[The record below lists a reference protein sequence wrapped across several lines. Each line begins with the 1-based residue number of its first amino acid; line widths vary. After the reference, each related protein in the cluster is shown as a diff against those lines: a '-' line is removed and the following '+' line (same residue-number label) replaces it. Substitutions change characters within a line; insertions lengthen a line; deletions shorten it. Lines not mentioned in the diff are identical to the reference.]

1 MGDKALSNSSSTKIN
16 LFWEHF
22 IKAEANTYERGAWF
36 DLFLAEALIELQNG
50 NTVNDIV
57 SFTSYNVA
65 AVIANEIVSDIKT
78 ICTQQTD
85 AEDLSPLREHLLSG
99 RGWRGLALLHAI
111 GLQEVTCG
119 VDLAGLLISAYNIV
133 DGKETKEKNP
143 YVIEKSVPP
152 IEQVCRF
159 RIPVRHK
166 PRSFSHSS
174 GIEGSPPSRK
184 ISTSSSV
191 HTKRSLVK
199 QERQKNSSESDTLE
213 NEIHKSTISVKIRLD
228 PMDFDYFTSIVR
240 SDDDE
245 KKNSSSYKPGV
256 LKKKPKKLLP
266 QDFKDECI
274 SKVFHQGMSFIQFR
288 CLAIEL
294 LRSLCQSE
302 CSSMTVSVQSFNFS
316 LEHLCTLQFSLP
328 TNSDKNHVDVK
339 YAMTRLFLSALDK
352 VILDQESMNSI
363 VQKGALPM
371 MLRLLEDGIIKS
383 QSNKDDCALSQDFIF
398 GVIYAVINFMHS
410 LLLQYNTPDKSIYFL
425 GHFQQF
431 LNSNNG
437 RIVDKT
443 VMCILKSRSIDEKIA
458 LNRVKKIIGLL
469 SELILCLKQTRTKL
483 VHLRSCKKL
492 KHKNCSYPTVSH
504 HHDNLFGSI
513 YTNTILPSPGVN
525 EMNCTITTLFMIFTR
540 FLCEKTGK
548 EVAIRT
554 MQAMMHCG
562 TCCCFPAPMLI
573 SRILHVIQ
581 QSDSRVRNLGLFLLE
596 KTIYREVGAIDFVTM
611 CTVCINVEEKDTTL
625 TEITKHRWAC
635 LEAFQD
641 MLLSSNYKFA
651 FTIGSHLLRVTPRCS
666 FQVQREM
673 FFGVFYPVFITTKQR
688 YISSYS
694 EKDKFTI
701 QMCLSAFTNLLN
713 RMRFSEEF
721 IERKAV
727 AHIFELIKDRNFIE
741 LCCLILEILI
751 IVHVWKLEKDGV
763 FDILEENILELKTL
777 LEYVSESTNAFLEK
791 LQLNSKKDE
800 NNEYYFHTEE
810 DLEDYIKILEK
821 LNYFWRS
828 WMNLC
833 LYSPQVQVYFNRH
846 LSLSCF
852 TLLSFLLQHFSRTIK
867 MKEHS
872 KKEVLMD
879 KINILN
885 QLHLKI
891 MESLIVLT
899 VESPYSGNPGGVYNL
914 KEKLKKVVEGG
925 VGLRAVCDLL
935 IRSAGAAA
943 SKKTMIPT
951 HPMPKLESFEVSLT
965 HSLEECNSES
975 SIENSADEGYD
986 ADVDAP
992 HRKIPEKESSS
1003 FKGSLPPSRKISTV
1017 FGERRINQV
1026 THPELC
1032 HLALH
1037 LIVHLYRDEK
1047 WYKEAIH
1054 SLHKL
1059 SSILRDNQ
1067 ENSLLLSQSGFT
1079 MKLLNQ
1085 FSDLL
1090 SVDSPDKYE
1099 LQQAVLELFG
1109 YLAKHCIQPQELA
1122 TFIKYFI
1129 SDRPPLKLLLPCL
1142 NKLMSNNGL
1151 QPRHTINFPKDYS
1164 NLNVVSSTPA
1174 HKLGLTLHQQH
1185 MSLGLTSCWSRAA
1198 IMLPL
1203 NAELGWA
1210 MWVQGFSLSL
1220 WIRINPSSISYSLDE
1235 NECYA
1240 DSTSSESGHSSGLD
1254 DINIEHLLHIISI
1267 GYEALVLEFWADG
1280 QRELLHI
1287 RLTRPD
1293 GSKYEVLS
1301 EASLEGRLP
1310 PLTWHHLAISVHDS
1324 VHGGKVII
1332 EVTLIIDGWCEIQ
1345 VPLSFKGLLVRKSRP
1360 TLVAIGDTK
1369 QKTACSW
1376 DLGGLLMFRRPVL
1389 EKSNAIWLT
1398 ALGPNISTVTQAR
1411 VGNSKPLWQKVF
1423 SPRTLT
1429 AGLKWASLLDNQT
1442 MIKDLQ
1448 DVMLLSYCPMF
1459 PELINVYPLASATL
1473 GIGAGFRVMT
1483 VEQRSSQLVPM
1494 SVGIVAFCNA
1504 ASTKHCSVPMAV
1516 DCLGGPAVFL
1526 FLFARVV
1533 EIGGTEIEQ
1542 AHALELYLRLIQ
1554 QDPNLKMQSEG
1565 FNPLVSAVLESPLA
1579 STGGLMLKAILDT
1592 CCDKPGIIVTWGDEL
1607 SVSAEGDFVLTDPET
1622 LVSLILSSSTT
1633 WSTNTLQLFLKSLLS
1648 LLRDDHPHREFNSS
1662 QLNRAYALEAILDF
1676 CKERLVEEKSVLDD
1690 ELCNA
1695 LVDVT
1700 RGLMTAPPQLSHVTA
1715 IADYLLLAHPAHA
1728 TYISHA
1734 RSSLYFVL
1742 PQRPPPKNKRRRR
1755 SMLLGNRNLS
1765 LFGAVVD
1772 VKEYRGFFTQPVDAG
1787 KLNIAL
1793 NNLQFK
1799 KKIESSGKE
1808 SFDSTSSKTDDS
1820 GINESCKGYIEGVGV
1835 TQDCDELSNTSAN
1848 TYFQQKGTEMDVA
1861 SDNSSNATDDDD
1873 KYINDNMA
1881 EDSHESEDAI
1891 RIGLLEL
1898 LRDQILVTPDSIAHT
1913 ALPNVLSPE
1922 AFIVMANHSNISVIT
1937 AVVQVLGAY
1946 LDRANNEE
1954 RARFIKDRGFYL
1966 LAMQLSH
1973 VIPTI
1978 ELAEAL
1984 ASIVTMSRCL
1994 PLSLQLDG
2002 DVLETTLPGIVP
2014 LLSLIPRS
2022 VSDIPLAHNIIVF
2035 AHNVFL
2041 KVNDWKGLL
2050 EFGLVEALLKS
2061 LVSLMHQKNDVL
2073 NDLCV
2078 PEQNILVSDINSFLS
2093 TIVIH
2098 SLQVPGNN
2106 VQTLNDIIYQIEY
2119 VHKVEVNNCGSNSA
2133 CSEAVKSAHCF
2144 LLKSALKAITE
2155 IINSHTVKPSFFS
2168 SVISLSSDDYESQKN
2183 SSSNSI
2189 NTVGKLSKSDLAD
2202 RFKIVVTKA
2211 TEFVVY
2217 AEPVNE
2223 DNLKLSP
2230 EMQKLC
2236 DFVKEVW
2243 SYLLLA
2249 IVTVIE
2255 RKSVSSRSSWSNAVW
2270 ANKDTLRALASQ
2282 MFLWLL
2288 SPTHSCKLKMFA
2300 ISSILN
2306 EPRSKD
2312 ILMFILSTSQLEKS
2326 LAYFLWDL
2334 RYGGGM
2340 TDSRDRRVLDEFGSK
2355 LEEWCTS
2362 YVLGIVTGDVEAGEY
2377 AREAVAEAVAS
2388 RGAWR
2393 LQRQSQVHKAVYHHE
2408 PLAKEVSER
2417 AMRVTKEVESSQSHQ
2432 RKLLMESIKNGFGSK
2447 VQAVFKWR
2455 EVINML
2461 THQEAVWHYPD
2472 SYPQSWELDPT
2483 EGPARIRNRLKRCH
2497 LEIEDRYFRSDR
2509 FLLTGKSKN
2518 KPLNYIFEANVSTSA
2533 VLIDRLH
2540 SNNKIRH
2547 MCKAS
2552 VITPD
2557 KATPGELLIGH
2568 CSLYFVP
2575 SSDDNTKEWAFEQ
2588 IKELHRRRF
2597 ELQERALEIFLL
2609 NGKTFFMAFESTKE
2623 RDTFMS
2629 ALLDCELCN
2638 RVANEPL
2645 GDAVELWREG
2655 HLTNWHYLTIL
2666 NTLSGRSYNDLMQYP
2681 VLPFVLADY
2690 TSEVLD
2696 LEDPKSYR
2704 NLIKPMAIQEQK
2716 NEQHYINNYNYLK
2729 TDASNEMSYNQE
2741 PYHYSSHYSNSGI
2754 VLHFL
2759 VRLPPFTKMFL
2770 SYQDNNFDWPDR
2782 TFHSLHTTWRL
2793 TSSESATDV
2802 KELIP
2807 EFFFLPEFL
2816 CNNEHFDFGIRQ
2828 SGEKVDNVVLP
2839 PWATNPRL
2847 FILIHR
2853 QAMESEHVHE
2863 FLPHWIDLVF
2873 GYKQV
2878 GKAAIDSIN
2887 VFHPATYYG
2896 FDPESIEDPLLRK
2909 AWQTMVRMYG
2919 QTPKQLF
2926 RAPHPLVVQ
2935 CLDPKKNVP
2944 QVIPSVKG
2952 LSWGNYVGSPAESN
2966 PTIIW
2971 QGSHHTS
2978 ISTLIALL
2986 SNDVFGLATNTA
2998 LLLSYTKES
3007 TLNLVVNGGTSVLG
3021 AALISWGHGDGVVRA
3036 KLRKEQIPFPA
3047 VSNVPGDTIA
3057 LCTSVPDSNQ
3067 LWVGYTSGKIHVYT
3081 YKFDGGGG
3089 SLEINDEWTIL
3100 AGHRA
3105 TITGIALSRGFSLS
3119 VSIADDGS
3127 GILWDMN
3134 TLSYVRSL
3142 PRHPNKMSL
3151 VSISETLG
3159 DIAVVSDEG
3168 TVLSLYSVNCD
3179 LVGSVTTEEEI
3190 TSITFS
3196 CAPEGRSV
3204 NVVAC
3209 GMADGSI
3216 RLWSTWDMTFVKT
3229 ITTPGLHH
3237 PIICLAYSHDSQHLY
3252 VSSSQGQVVIW
3263 QGSNSKSYS
3272 KMPRFLNLT
3281 SLL

>member
-1 MGDKALSNSSSTKIN
+1 
-16 LFWEHF
+16 FQ
-22 IKAEANTYERGAWF
+22 RGAWF

-57 SFTSYNVA
+57 SLTSYNIA
-65 AVIANEIVSDIKT
+65 ALIANEIVSDIKT
-78 ICTQQTD
+78 VCTQQTD
-85 AEDLSPLREHLLSG
+85 AEDLSLLREHLLSG

-111 GLQEVTCG
+111 GVQDVTCG

-245 KKNSSSYKPGV
+245 KKNSSSYKP
-256 LKKKPKKLLP
+256 
-266 QDFKDECI
+266 D
-274 SKVFHQGMSFIQFR
+274 
-288 CLAIEL
+288 
-294 LRSLCQSE
+294 
-302 CSSMTVSVQSFNFS
+302 
-316 LEHLCTLQFSLP
+316 
-328 TNSDKNHVDVK
+328 
-339 YAMTRLFLSALDK
+339 
-352 VILDQESMNSI
+352 
-363 VQKGALPM
+363 
-371 MLRLLEDGIIKS
+371 
-383 QSNKDDCALSQDFIF
+383 
-398 GVIYAVINFMHS
+398 
-410 LLLQYNTPDKSIYFL
+410 
-425 GHFQQF
+425 
-431 LNSNNG
+431 
-437 RIVDKT
+437 
-443 VMCILKSRSIDEKIA
+443 
-458 LNRVKKIIGLL
+458 
-469 SELILCLKQTRTKL
+469 
-483 VHLRSCKKL
+483 
-492 KHKNCSYPTVSH
+492 
-504 HHDNLFGSI
+504 
-513 YTNTILPSPGVN
+513 
-525 EMNCTITTLFMIFTR
+525 
-540 FLCEKTGK
+540 
-548 EVAIRT
+548 
-554 MQAMMHCG
+554 
-562 TCCCFPAPMLI
+562 
-573 SRILHVIQ
+573 
-581 QSDSRVRNLGLFLLE
+581 
-596 KTIYREVGAIDFVTM
+596 
-611 CTVCINVEEKDTTL
+611 
-625 TEITKHRWAC
+625 
-635 LEAFQD
+635 
-641 MLLSSNYKFA
+641 
-651 FTIGSHLLRVTPRCS
+651 
-666 FQVQREM
+666 
-673 FFGVFYPVFITTKQR
+673 
-688 YISSYS
+688 
-694 EKDKFTI
+694 
-701 QMCLSAFTNLLN
+701 
-713 RMRFSEEF
+713 
-721 IERKAV
+721 
-727 AHIFELIKDRNFIE
+727 
-741 LCCLILEILI
+741 
-751 IVHVWKLEKDGV
+751 
-763 FDILEENILELKTL
+763 
-777 LEYVSESTNAFLEK
+777 
-791 LQLNSKKDE
+791 
-800 NNEYYFHTEE
+800 
-810 DLEDYIKILEK
+810 
-821 LNYFWRS
+821 
-828 WMNLC
+828 
-833 LYSPQVQVYFNRH
+833 
-846 LSLSCF
+846 
-852 TLLSFLLQHFSRTIK
+852 
-867 MKEHS
+867 HS
-872 KKEVLMD
+872 KKEILMD
-879 KINILN
+879 RINILN

-935 IRSAGAAA
+935 IRSAGATA

-951 HPMPKLESFEVSLT
+951 HPMPKLESFEVSLAN
-965 HSLEECNSES
+965 SLEECNSES

-992 HRKIPEKESSS
+992 HQIQ
-1003 FKGSLPPSRKISTV
+1003 L
-1017 FGERRINQV
+1017 
-1026 THPELC
+1026 
-1032 HLALH
+1032 
-1037 LIVHLYRDEK
+1037 
-1047 WYKEAIH
+1047 
-1054 SLHKL
+1054 
-1059 SSILRDNQ
+1059 
-1067 ENSLLLSQSGFT
+1067 
-1079 MKLLNQ
+1079 
-1085 FSDLL
+1085 
-1090 SVDSPDKYE
+1090 
-1099 LQQAVLELFG
+1099 AVLELFG
-1109 YLAKHCIQPQELA
+1109 YLARHCIQPQELA
-1122 TFIKYFI
+1122 IFIKYFI
-1129 SDRPPLKLLLPCL
+1129 SDKPPLKLLLPCL
-1142 NKLMSNNGL
+1142 IKLMSNNGL

-1164 NLNVVSSTPA
+1164 NLNVASSTAA

-1220 WIRINPSSISYSLDE
+1220 WIRINPSSMSYNLDE
-1235 NECYA
+1235 SECYA

-1310 PLTWHHLAISVHDS
+1310 PLSWHHLAISVHDS

-1369 QKTACSW
+1369 QKISCSW

-1411 VGNSKPLWQKVF
+1411 VGNSKPLWQK
-1423 SPRTLT
+1423 
-1429 AGLKWASLLDNQT
+1429 
-1442 MIKDLQ
+1442 
-1448 DVMLLSYCPMF
+1448 DVMLVSYCPMF
-1459 PELINVYPLASATL
+1459 PESINVYPLASATL

-1494 SVGIVAFCNA
+1494 SVGIVAFCKA
-1504 ASTKHCSVPMAV
+1504 ASTKYCSVPMAV
-1516 DCLGGPAVFL
+1516 DCLGGPA
-1526 FLFARVV
+1526 VV

-1607 SVSAEGDFVLTDPET
+1607 SVSNEGDFVLTDPET
-1622 LVSLILSSSTT
+1622 LVSLILSSSTS

-1648 LLRDDHPHREFNSS
+1648 LLRDDHPHREFNSA
-1662 QLNRAYALEAILDF
+1662 QLNRAYALEAILYF
-1676 CKERLVEEKSVLDD
+1676 CKERLVEERSALDD

-1742 PQRPPPKNKRRRR
+1742 PHRPPPKNKRRRR

-1793 NNLQFK
+1793 NNLQVR
-1799 KKIESSGKE
+1799 KKIESIGKE
-1808 SFDSTSSKTDDS
+1808 SFDSTGSKTDDS
-1820 GINESCKGYIEGVGV
+1820 GINESCKGYTEGSLV

-1848 TYFQQKGTEMDVA
+1848 TYFQQKGTEMDVV

-1873 KYINDNMA
+1873 KYINDNMT

-2061 LVSLMHQKNDVL
+2061 LVSLMHQKSDVL
-2073 NDLCV
+2073 NDVC
-2078 PEQNILVSDINSFLS
+2078 
-2093 TIVIH
+2093 
-2098 SLQVPGNN
+2098 
-2106 VQTLNDIIYQIEY
+2106 TLNDIIYQMEY

-2133 CSEAVKSAHCF
+2133 CSEAIKSAHCF
-2144 LLKSALKAITE
+2144 LLKSAMKSITE

-2168 SVISLSSDDYESQKN
+2168 SVISLSSDDYESQKT
-2183 SSSNSI
+2183 SSSTSI
-2189 NTVGKLSKSDLAD
+2189 NTIAKLSKSDLAD

-2223 DNLKLSP
+2223 DNLNLSP
-2230 EMQKLC
+2230 EMQKVG

-2243 SYLLLA
+2243 SYLLQA

-2255 RKSVSSRSSWSNAVW
+2255 RKSVASRSSWSNAVW

-2288 SPTHSCKLKMFA
+2288 SPTHSDKLKMFA

-2312 ILMFILSTSQLEKS
+2312 ILIFILSTSQLEKS

-2334 RYGGGM
+2334 KYGGGL
-2340 TDSRDRRVLDEFGSK
+2340 TNSQDQRVLDEFGSK

-2362 YVLGIVTGDVEAGEY
+2362 YVLGIVTGEVEAGEY

-2393 LQRQSQVHKAVYHHE
+2393 LQRQSQIQKAVYHHE
-2408 PLAKEVSER
+2408 SLAKEVSER
-2417 AMRVTKEVESSQSHQ
+2417 AMGVTKEVESSQSHQ

-2461 THQEAVWHYPD
+2461 THQEAVWHFPD

-2497 LEIEDRYFRSDR
+2497 LEIEDRYFRPDII
-2509 FLLTGKSKN
+2509 LAMGKSRN
-2518 KPLNYIFEANVSTSA
+2518 TPLNYIFEANVSTSA

-2716 NEQHYINNYNYLK
+2716 NEQHYINNYN
-2729 TDASNEMSYNQE
+2729 
-2741 PYHYSSHYSNSGI
+2741 
-2754 VLHFL
+2754 
-2759 VRLPPFTKMFL
+2759 
-2770 SYQDNNFDWPDR
+2770 DNNFDWPDR

-2816 CNNEHFDFGIRQ
+2816 CNHEHFDFGIRQ

-2839 PWATNPRL
+2839 PWASNPRL

-2853 QAMESEHVHE
+2853 QALESEHVHE

-2952 LSWGNYVGSPAESN
+2952 LSWGHYVGSPAESH

-3067 LWVGYTSGKIHVYT
+3067 LWVGYASGKIHVYM

-3089 SLEINDEWTIL
+3089 SLEINDEWTTL

-3168 TVLSLYSVNCD
+3168 TVLSLYSVNCE

-3216 RLWSTWDMTFVKT
+3216 S
-3229 ITTPGLHH
+3229 
-3237 PIICLAYSHDSQHLY
+3237 LAYSHDSQHLY